1 MAFHLTA
8 PTLAPFGSTK
18 KLDVFQRIK
27 YPSQNEEEIKPK
39 TLKPRTVKDDTLE
52 TLILVK
58 HFFSLLDIAFGETK
72 CANLTV
78 LTNLSKERLRI

>member
-52 TLILVK
+52 NPLFSELSIS
-58 HFFSLLDIAFGETK
+58 FFNGFWQIIS
-72 CANLTV
+72 N
-78 LTNLSKERLRI
+78 ERLRISL

>member
-52 TLILVK
+52 NPHFSEIFLFIVRHWFLANSIQGKIDDLTLG
-58 HFFSLLDIAFGETK
+58 FDA
-72 CANLTV
+72 
-78 LTNLSKERLRI
+78 